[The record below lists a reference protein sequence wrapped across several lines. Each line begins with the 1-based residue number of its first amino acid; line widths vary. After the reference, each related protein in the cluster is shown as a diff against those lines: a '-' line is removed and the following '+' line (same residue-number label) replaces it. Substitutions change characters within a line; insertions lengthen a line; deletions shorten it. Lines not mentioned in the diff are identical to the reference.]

1 MTSAEI
7 RSRFQE
13 YFEKQDHRRIRS
25 SSLVPAGDP
34 TVLLTTAGMQQFK
47 PYFMGIEAPPHRR
60 LTTAQKCFRTSDI
73 DEVGD
78 ENHCTFFEMLGNF
91 SVGDYFKKEAIRF
104 GIECL
109 GDEFGF
115 DLDHLWITIFGGEG
129 EIPRDDEAERLW
141 IEAGIPAERIHAFGR
156 KDNFWGPPGTTG
168 PCGPCSELHYELTT
182 EPCSLGEK
190 CVPNC
195 ECGRFL
201 EVWNLVFMQYE
212 LNDAGSYDP
221 LPAKNID
228 TGAGL
233 ERIAM
238 ILQGKSSIFETDL
251 FRPIVEAIAHSG
263 GFEPRSEKD
272 WRSLRIATDHI
283 RGATFLISDGVLP
296 SNEGRG
302 YVLRRIIRRATVH
315 GRRLGFDRPFL
326 FEISRAIVKLLSDAY
341 PELAS
346 NAPTVEQVLRSEE
359 ERFGETLEHGLRIF
373 EAEVDVVVADGGEVF
388 PGDAAFRLYDTFGF
402 PLELTEDLLKE
413 RGVATDRD
421 GFEQAMEAQRT
432 RARMAWKGSEEG
444 GLAEVEIPPKMETR
458 LRDASFSGYHDDE
471 SASRVAALFVEGVEV
486 DEAGPGSHI
495 GLITEETPFYAE
507 SGGQIG
513 DTGVIEGDGVAV
525 EVEDTR
531 KIRGKWHLHVGRVTD
546 GVLRSGMNVIL
557 KVDGARRA
565 GIKANH
571 TATHLLQSALRE
583 VLGSHVKQ
591 SGSLVASDRFRF
603 DFTHFSPMTGDELGR
618 VEAIVNG
625 RIRGNVSVDV
635 SVKDY
640 KDALGDGAIA
650 LFGEKYEDEVRVIRL
665 ADYSM
670 ELCGGTHASRT
681 GDIGLFKITAET
693 GVAAGVRRIEAL
705 TGARAVEFVGAE
717 ERELRGISKAL
728 QARPGELVDRIARL
742 QERCKEL
749 EQALTRT
756 RRDKDREGVDGILA
770 SARDV
775 EGVKVVAAVVGSGEA
790 AGMREMADLLRD
802 KLGSGIVLLGGEADG
817 KATLILSV
825 TKDLTA
831 RFNAGA
837 MVREVA
843 KTIGGSGGGR
853 KDMAQAGCPD
863 ASRLPEAIE
872 SFDDVVR
879 KAAAE

>member
-1 MTSAEI
+1 MMTSEEI
-7 RSRFQE
+7 RNRFLE
-13 YFEKQDHRRIRS
+13 YFEKHDHHRIRS

-60 LTTAQKCFRTSDI
+60 LTSAQKCFRTSDI

-109 GDEFGF
+109 AGEFGF

-129 EIPRDDEAERLW
+129 EIPRDDEAEGLW
-141 IEAGIPAERIHAFGR
+141 IEAGIPRERIHAFGR

-168 PCGPCSELHYELTT
+168 PCGPCSELHYELTRS
-182 EPCSLGEK
+182 PCSLGDK

-212 LNDAGSYDP
+212 LTGEGRYEP

-238 ILQGKSSIFETDL
+238 ILQKKSSIFETDL
-251 FRPIVEAIAHSG
+251 FRPIVEAIANMG
-263 GFEPRSEKD
+263 GFEPRSDKD

-326 FEISRAIVKLLSDAY
+326 YEISRAIVELLSGAY
-341 PELAS
+341 PELKS

-359 ERFGETLEHGLRIF
+359 ERFGETLEHGLGIF
-373 EAEVDVVVADGGEVF
+373 EVEVDRVVADGGKVF

-413 RGVATDRD
+413 RGIAPDRD
-421 GFEQAMEAQRT
+421 GFERAMEEQRT
-432 RARMAWKGSEEG
+432 RARMAWKGSKEDG
-444 GLAEVEIPPKMETR
+444 MAEIEISPDTETR
-458 LRDASFSGYHDDE
+458 LRDASFNGYHDDE
-471 SASRVAALFVEGVEV
+471 TESRVTALFVGGVEV
-486 DEAGPGSHI
+486 DEAGPGSHV
-495 GLITEETPFYAE
+495 GFVTAETPFYAE
-507 SGGQIG
+507 SGGQVG
-513 DTGVIEGDGVAV
+513 DAGVIEGEGVAV
-525 EVEDTR
+525 EVDDTQ
-531 KIRGKWHLHVGRVTD
+531 KIRGKWHLHLGRVTD
-546 GVLRSGMNVIL
+546 GVLRTGTKVIL
-557 KVDGARRA
+557 KVDGERRA

-591 SGSLVASDRFRF
+591 SGSLVASDRLRF
-603 DFTHFSPMTGDELGR
+603 DFTHFSPLTREDLDR
-618 VEAIVNG
+618 VEAIVN
-625 RIRGNVSVDV
+625 RCIRGNSDVDV

-640 KDALGDGAIA
+640 RGALGDGAIA
-650 LFGEKYEDEVRVIRL
+650 LFGEKYEDKVRVVRL

-670 ELCGGTHASRT
+670 ELCGGTHASRA

-705 TGARAVEFVGAE
+705 TGAHAVEFVHAE
-717 ERELRGISKAL
+717 EQELRGISKAL
-728 QARPGELVDRIARL
+728 QARPGELVGRVSGL

-749 EQALTRT
+749 EQELTRT
-756 RRDKDREGVDGILA
+756 RRDKDREGVDAILA
-770 SARDV
+770 SAREV
-775 EGVKVVAAVVGSGEA
+775 EGVKVVGALAGSGEA
-790 AGMREMADLLRD
+790 VGMRELADLLRD
-802 KLGSGIVLLGGEADG
+802 KLDSGIVLLGGEADG

-825 TKDLTA
+825 TKDLTD
-831 RFNAGA
+831 RFDAGA
-837 MVREVA
+837 MIQEVA
-843 KTIGGSGGGR
+843 KRIGGGGGGR

-863 ASRLPEAIE
+863 ASKLPEAIE
-872 SFDDVVR
+872 ALDEVVR
-879 KAAAE
+879 KASK